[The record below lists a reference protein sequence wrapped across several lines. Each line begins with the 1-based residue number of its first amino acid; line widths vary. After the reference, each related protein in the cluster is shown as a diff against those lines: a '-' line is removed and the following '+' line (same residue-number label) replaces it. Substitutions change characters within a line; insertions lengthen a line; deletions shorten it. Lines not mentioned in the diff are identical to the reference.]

1 MFNPHMA
8 PFLSDTTA
16 PMPESFWVSLADR
29 SISLAMA
36 CFVAWLFAK
45 WYQGAMASRDKVQES
60 KDGLYT
66 QIIAQ
71 MTARL
76 DAQEHRTSA
85 LEQEISECKRDR
97 SDLRNR
103 LDSIVRGESKIDTHS
118 GTT

>member
-1 MFNPHMA
+1 
-8 PFLSDTTA
+8 
-16 PMPESFWVSLADR
+16 MPESFWVSLADR

-60 KDGLYT
+60 KDALYT

-76 DAQEHRTSA
+76 DSQEHRISA
-85 LEQEISECKRDR
+85 TEREITECKRDR
-97 SDLRNR
+97 NDLRHR
-103 LDSIVRGESKIDTHS
+103 LDSLSRSTESKIDTHS
-118 GTT
+118 GTP